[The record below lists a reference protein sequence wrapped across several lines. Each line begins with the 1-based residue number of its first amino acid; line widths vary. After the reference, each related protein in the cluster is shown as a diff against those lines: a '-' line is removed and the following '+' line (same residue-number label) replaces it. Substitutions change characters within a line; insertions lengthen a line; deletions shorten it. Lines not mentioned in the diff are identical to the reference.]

1 MGIRK
6 RSDGDKKYGKEM
18 KWKKM
23 EGKRME
29 DPGRPREGWK
39 RGLCDRKSREQRF
52 TASAVGRSWGHGL
65 LLSL

>member
-6 RSDGDKKYGKEM
+6 RSDGGKKYGKEM

-29 DPGRPREGWK
+29 DRGRCREGWK
-39 RGLCDRKSREQRF
+39 GGLCDGKSGEQRF
-52 TASAVGRSWGHGL
+52 TASAVGRS
-65 LLSL
+65 